1 MAFFHLIK
9 FSGGEK
15 YYCKHVTVTVWFAA
29 EVMPFVYLNKTMPFQ
44 CHSIQRHINRGK
56 RETQLIKDTTKLGT
70 QWEPRSDAKQR
81 AEVRAQDKW
90 SRVRADEKNKWSVS
104 AEVLRRG
111 RRQGNPQ
118 MQTPTPCHDQSAHW
132 MIYVLSQILSPLKE
146 KLHPIELLMALFW
159 KDNVIWGCG
168 CVKRVEGRLAI
179 RCGNRATWKCLHLS
193 SVQFIIIFDECSICF
208 YKYQNFNDDT
218 DRNMMWTCKTNSH

>member
-1 MAFFHLIK
+1 
-9 FSGGEK
+9 
-15 YYCKHVTVTVWFAA
+15 
-29 EVMPFVYLNKTMPFQ
+29 MPFVYLNKTMPFQ

-70 QWEPRSDAKQR
+70 QREPRSDAKQR

-168 CVKRVEGRLAI
+168 CVKRVEGGDWPSDVAI
-179 RCGNRATWKCLHLS
+179 VQLGNVSTYLHFSLLS
-193 SVQFIIIFDECSICF
+193 SLMNALFAFINIRISTMTQIE
-208 YKYQNFNDDT
+208 
-218 DRNMMWTCKTNSH
+218 MWSEHVRQTYIKLLQPNGPKKMALC